1 MANEIV
7 KKDKLFGEVS
17 KKTGYHELK
26 IAEL

>member
-7 KKDKLFGEVS
+7 KKYKLFGKVS
-17 KKTGYHELK
+17 KITGYLELK